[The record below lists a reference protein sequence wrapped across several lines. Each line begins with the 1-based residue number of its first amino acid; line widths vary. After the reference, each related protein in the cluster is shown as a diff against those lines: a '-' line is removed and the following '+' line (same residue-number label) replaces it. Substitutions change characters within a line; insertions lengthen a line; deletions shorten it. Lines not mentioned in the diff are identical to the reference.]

1 MERKNFFTS
10 GWLFLT
16 IAIVNIAV
24 AAFFSPLIMSHP
36 GHFDEWFGALICLIP
51 MSIALAIVGGLVPRR
66 KIGVKRLLTV
76 IFDGLAALLYMASM
90 VAIIAYWA
98 QY

>member
-1 MERKNFFTS
+1 MEQKNFFTS
-10 GWLFLT
+10 GWLFLV
-16 IAIVNIAV
+16 IAIINLMVAV
-24 AAFFSPLIMSHP
+24 IFSPLIISHP

-51 MSIALAIVGGLVPRR
+51 MSIALAIVGALVPRR

-76 IFDGLAALLYMASM
+76 IFDGVAALLYMASM
-90 VAIIAYWA
+90 VAIISYWA